1 MISETAHLQDSF
13 TPSMTKKSLGADKK
27 RAPPNGKVSTTKK
40 KSPTARKKALPY
52 PNKETQWSYFMQAI
66 EPSNTKIN
74 ECFPE
79 YHPMWVIQSQRK
91 VVSAEY
97 FRFMRKQLLSMTHKQ
112 CAAYL
117 RVTIS
122 EIQKWETN
130 KATVPFMAFELLRLV
145 FESAFFRLSN
155 KNWQGWFIGHDGRLV
170 SPDRGNL
177 SFSPDEL
184 SFIRET
190 HQIKAMY
197 EIENRKLRAEI
208 EPLRTELA
216 ALKAA
221 DPNDGVLNELKTI
234 EAKLSEISAK
244 VSPSKVVHIGN
255 KSKTTESLLE
265 IKAA

>member
-1 MISETAHLQDSF
+1 MAKS
-13 TPSMTKKSLGADKK
+13 KK
-27 RAPPNGKVSTTKK
+27 PN
-40 KSPTARKKALPY
+40 PY
-52 PNKETQWSYFMQAI
+52 PNQTTLWSYFMQAI
-66 EPSNTKIN
+66 EPNSTEIN
-74 ECFPE
+74 IAFPE

-91 VVSAEY
+91 TVSAVQ
-97 FRFMRKQLLSMTHKQ
+97 FRLMREHLLKMTRKQ

-117 RVTIS
+117 RATIHS
-122 EIQKWETN
+122 IESWETG
-130 KATVPFMAFELLRLV
+130 KIEVPFIAFELLRVV